1 MDAQAIGGR
10 EKQHLQETNINRE
23 RENEGNEE
31 KERGKD
37 ERSIRQKL
45 LTEEKQALL
54 ITARRKVTEII
65 ELQRQQEKAT
75 LELRE
80 LLKGLGN
87 EGLVHLVSEAQAG
100 SSHAPRD
107 LLETTLETLLNCDRY
122 CREALAVGTKLQHD
136 RLRRRKKVTDEL
148 SWRQVARMFGVHRQ
162 TLASIVSAGTRN
174 GTSLD
179 PTSAGTLLNG
189 MPER

>member
-1 MDAQAIGGR
+1 MDGQAIGRR
-10 EKQHLQETNINRE
+10 EKQYLQETNINRE
-23 RENEGNEE
+23 RENEGNKE
-31 KERGKD
+31 KEGGKD
-37 ERSIRQKL
+37 ERSRRQKL

-75 LELRE
+75 LELQE

-179 PTSAGTLLNG
+179 PTSADTLLNG
-189 MPER
+189 MPGR